1 MFLMNLTWSKTVL
14 DFKVSKSESLVN
26 YVLVSD
32 WLFHPMPVAAESAV
46 VLGGCAV
53 MSSDVKQMLPYA
65 DYPPIDSSKT
75 LVRISL
81 RQRVVK
87 QLVMRCVCP
96 TTFPCQTFWPTLS
109 WLWETGKELRWAREH
124 LRGWC
129 WTVAVPLRSNWE
141 WETSR
146 WTTMP
151 CLISQCLFCPENLS
165 LDKFGFACSCEGACC
180 FSN

>member
-26 YVLVSD
+26 CVSVSD
-32 WLFHPMPVAAESAV
+32 WLFHPMSVAAESAV

-75 LVRISL
+75 LVRISK

-87 QLVMRCVCP
+87 QLVMRCVSNNIP
-96 TTFPCQTFWPTLS
+96 MPDILAY
-109 WLWETGKELRWAREH
+109 LV
-124 LRGWC
+124 
-129 WTVAVPLRSNWE
+129 VAVRDWE
-141 WETSR
+141 RASMSKRTFERLMLDSR
-146 WTTMP
+146 RAIKEQLGMGDFGVNNDAVP
-151 CLISQCLFCPENLS
+151 DQPVPILS
-165 LDKFGFACSCEGACC
+165 RESESG
-180 FSN
+180 